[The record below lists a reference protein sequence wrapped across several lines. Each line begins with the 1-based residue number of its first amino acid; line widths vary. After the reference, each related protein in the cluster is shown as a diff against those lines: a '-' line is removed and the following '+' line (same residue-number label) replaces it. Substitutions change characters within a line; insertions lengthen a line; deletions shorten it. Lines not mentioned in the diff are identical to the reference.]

1 MIELLLDPSTWVA
14 LFTLTALEVVL
25 GVDNLVV
32 LAVLVSRLPRSRQQ
46 RARTVGLML
55 AMGTRI
61 VLLFSIAWLASLT
74 QPWLRL
80 FDQEISGRDMALIGG
95 GLFLLAKSVLEIHSA
110 VEGSAP
116 ESTAEVSVRR
126 ASASFVGVITQI
138 ALIDIVFS
146 LDSVFTAI
154 GFAQRIEVMVA
165 AIVLAMIA
173 MMFVAARVGRFIEEH
188 PTVKVLAL
196 AFLLLIGVALIA
208 DGFDLHIPK
217 GYLYFAMAF
226 AILVEVVN
234 MRARSRVRGNEPN
247 G

>member
-146 LDSVFTAI
+146 LDSVITAV
-154 GFAQRIEVMVA
+154 GMSDDFAVMATAVIVAVVIMLFASGPVARFVNSVEESQR
-165 AIVLAMIA
+165 LNAMKSMTA
-173 MMFVAARVGRFIEEH
+173 C
-188 PTVKVLAL
+188 
-196 AFLLLIGVALIA
+196 
-208 DGFDLHIPK
+208 
-217 GYLYFAMAF
+217 
-226 AILVEVVN
+226 
-234 MRARSRVRGNEPN
+234 RSCGPSSNGNN
-247 G
+247 KSSID